1 MAAARKQQTSDVFHL
16 KGHTGPRSQPL
27 PSVIEHAP
35 RGPIR
40 DVVVERLLDLL
51 RSGALKPGDRL
62 PPEPELMQLAGVGR
76 STIREAVRT
85 LASMRLVD
93 VRHGHGTFVC
103 DSTTQ
108 ALTDPQML
116 VFLRDHA
123 VARDLMEARRA
134 LEPEIAR
141 LAAERCT
148 PADADA
154 MRDAIQRWSSGPG
167 MDARTPE
174 WRAAHLDFH
183 EALARATH
191 NVVLIRMWASAA
203 TFLRDSPLVQPDISP
218 YWLDVKGPIHHALYE
233 AVAAHDPERAEAAMH
248 AHVEDMLVTMHKALK
263 APKVK
268 RRK

>member
-1 MAAARKQQTSDVFHL
+1 M
-16 KGHTGPRSQPL
+16 
-27 PSVIEHAP
+27 IEHAA
-35 RGPIR
+35 RSPIR

-76 STIREAVRT
+76 STVREAVRT

-93 VRHGHGTFVC
+93 VRHGHGTFVR
-103 DSTTQ
+103 DTMAQ
-108 ALTDPQML
+108 GLTDPQML
-116 VFLRDHA
+116 VFLQDHGVLRD
-123 VARDLMEARRA
+123 VMEARRA

-141 LAAERCT
+141 LAAQRCT
-148 PADADA
+148 AADSQALEYA
-154 MRDAIQRWSSGPG
+154 MQRWSSGPG
-167 MDARTPE
+167 TDASTPE

-203 TFLRDSPLVQPDISP
+203 TFLRDSPLVQPALSAEWTEIR
-218 YWLDVKGPIHHALYE
+218 GPIHHALYE
-233 AVAAHDPERAEAAMH
+233 AVAAHDPERAVQAMQ
-248 AHVEDMLVTMHKALK
+248 AHVEDMFVTMHKVSKTHK
-263 APKVK
+263 AK

>member
-1 MAAARKQQTSDVFHL
+1 MIET
-16 KGHTGPRSQPL
+16 TPRSP
-27 PSVIEHAP
+27 V
-35 RGPIR
+35 R

-76 STIREAVRT
+76 STVREAVRT
-85 LASMRLVD
+85 LASMHLVD

-103 DSTTQ
+103 DSTSQ

-116 VFLRDHA
+116 VFLRDQG

-134 LEPEIAR
+134 LEPQIAR
-141 LAAERCT
+141 LAAERRT
-148 PADADA
+148 EEDLAALRDA
-154 MRDAIQRWSSGPG
+154 MHRWSTGRG
-167 MDARTPE
+167 ADARTPE

-203 TFLRDSPLVQPDISP
+203 TFLRDSPLVRPAVQPARSP
-218 YWLDVKGPIHHALYE
+218 NWLALKGPFHQALFD
-233 AVAAHDPERAEAAMH
+233 AVLAQDGQAAERAMN
-248 AHVEDMLVTMHKALK
+248 AHVEDMLETMQARSAKSAAK
-263 APKVK
+263 TK
-268 RRK
+268 RST